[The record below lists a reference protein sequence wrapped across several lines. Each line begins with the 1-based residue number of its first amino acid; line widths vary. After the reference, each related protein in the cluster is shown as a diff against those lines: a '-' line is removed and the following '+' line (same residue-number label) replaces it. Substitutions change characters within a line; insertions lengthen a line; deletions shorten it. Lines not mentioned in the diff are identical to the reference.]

1 VVEIRCAA
9 ASEKYGEAGLMNKII
24 PAVVGL
30 LIVVVIVRATT
41 FIVDQ
46 RQFAIVFQ
54 LGQITRVIT
63 EPGLYFR
70 LPLVQNVEFQ
80 DNRILT
86 IDTPLAERVQ
96 TAEKKNLLIDSFI
109 KWRISEPR
117 AFRVSFPAGERA
129 ATERITT
136 LMRDALNM
144 AVNRRTVNEITSRQ
158 REMAMEEIRAA
169 VQERSKAF
177 GVEIVDVRLKRVD
190 FVPEISE
197 SVYRRMESE
206 RKRVANEQ
214 RSIGSAEGEKIR
226 ADADRQRE
234 VLLAEA
240 YRDAQKVRGEG
251 DARAAAIYAQA
262 FGKNPEFAL
271 FYRSLEAY
279 RASFR
284 NRSDLLVVDP
294 SSEFFKY
301 MRGSD
306 GVRTAPLR

>member
-1 VVEIRCAA
+1 
-9 ASEKYGEAGLMNKII
+9 MNKII
-24 PAVVGL
+24 PALVGL
-30 LIVVVIVRATT
+30 LIVIVIVRATT

-158 REMAMEEIRAA
+158 REKAMEEIRAA

-306 GVRTAPLR
+306 GVRAAPLR

>member
-1 VVEIRCAA
+1 
-9 ASEKYGEAGLMNKII
+9 MNKVL
-24 PAVVGL
+24 AFVVGA
-30 LIVVVIVRATT
+30 VIVAVLVRAST
-41 FIVDQ
+41 FVVDQ

-70 LPLVQNVEFQ
+70 LPLVQNVEYQ
-80 DNRILT
+80 DRRILT
-86 IDTPLAERVQ
+86 IDTPIADRVQ
-96 TAEKKNLLIDSFI
+96 TAEKKNLLIDSFVR
-109 KWRISEPR
+109 WRISEPR
-117 AFRVSFPAGERA
+117 AFRVSFPSGERA
-129 ATERITT
+129 AEERIST
-136 LMRDALNM
+136 LVRDSLNY

-158 REMAMEEIRAA
+158 RDKAMEEIRVA
-169 VQERSKAF
+169 VQEATKSL

-197 SVYRRMESE
+197 SVYRRMEAE

-240 YRDAQKVRGEG
+240 YRDAQKIKGEG
-251 DARAAAIYAQA
+251 DAKASALYAQS
-262 FGKNPEFAL
+262 FGQNPEFAQ

-279 RASFR
+279 RATFK
-284 NRSDLLVVDP
+284 NRSDVLVVDQ

-301 MRGSD
+301 MKSPGAAGAKPSPR
-306 GVRTAPLR
+306 

>member
-1 VVEIRCAA
+1 
-9 ASEKYGEAGLMNKII
+9 MNRIL
-24 PAVVGL
+24 AFVVGA
-30 LIVVVIVRATT
+30 VIIAVIIRAST
-41 FIVDQ
+41 FVVDQ

-70 LPLVQNVEFQ
+70 LPLVQNVEYQ
-80 DNRILT
+80 DRRILT
-86 IDTPLAERVQ
+86 IDTPVADRVQ
-96 TAEKKNLLIDSFI
+96 TAEKKNLLIDSFVR
-109 KWRISEPR
+109 WRISEPR
-117 AFRVSFPAGERA
+117 AFRVSFPSGERA
-129 ATERITT
+129 AEERIST
-136 LMRDALNM
+136 LVRDALNY

-158 REMAMEEIRAA
+158 REKAMEEIRLA
-169 VQERSKAF
+169 VQEATKNL

-197 SVYRRMESE
+197 SVYRRMEAE

-240 YRDAQKVRGEG
+240 YRDAQKIKGDG
-251 DARAAAIYAQA
+251 DAKASALYAQA
-262 FGKNPEFAL
+262 VGQNPEFAA

-279 RASFR
+279 RTTFSK
-284 NRSDLLVVDP
+284 RSDVLVVDQ
-294 SSEFFKY
+294 SSEFFRY
-301 MRGSD
+301 MKNPG
-306 GVRTAPLR
+306 GTAPKPAPR

>member
-1 VVEIRCAA
+1 
-9 ASEKYGEAGLMNKII
+9 MNKII

-158 REMAMEEIRAA
+158 REKAMEEIRAA

-306 GVRTAPLR
+306 GVRAAPLR